1 MSSHAE
7 RRNTPE
13 VLNPPELARPRGY
26 AHGVLAAA
34 GARVLFVA
42 GQTAADAGGLIGA
55 STFAGQFAIALERV
69 LTVVRAAGGTAEHI
83 ARMTVYV
90 TSMREYRES
99 RAALRTVWQRTIG
112 SHYPSMTLVEV
123 NALADE
129 GAAVE
134 IDAMAALP

>member
-1 MSSHAE
+1 
-7 RRNTPE
+7 
-13 VLNPPELARPRGY
+13 
-26 AHGVLAAA
+26 
-34 GARVLFVA
+34 
-42 GQTAADAGGLIGA
+42 
-55 STFAGQFAIALERV
+55 
-69 LTVVRAAGGTAEHI
+69 
-83 ARMTVYV
+83 MTVYV

-99 RAALRTVWQRTIG
+99 RPALRTIWQRTIG